1 MQLHQLLEATTP
13 SLTSIWTSPI
23 VDGLARMLAASDS
36 STEQLLASLMQK
48 AIAKHASNDP
58 SKLFS
63 LVKPLLNTHRD
74 TTTRAIRDQIDAVL
88 TDVAD
93 TSIKIGGS
101 TFEALAAAATPAQL
115 KGKINQKVGVRYA
128 LAYNKLNRTPDE
140 EDFDDT
146 NDQFVFI
153 ARPSFKEVPKGSGNF
168 RKTLE
173 IENMV
178 KVDRFD
184 VDAHQMVGM
193 MKLRA
198 NVQGEGS
205 EVYIVDLP
213 KGTMK
218 GGRPDAQLIDLI
230 NQHKRPV
237 TH

>member
-1 MQLHQLLEATTP
+1 MQLRQLLEATTP
-13 SLTSIWTSPI
+13 KLSSVWTSPI
-23 VDGLARMLAASDS
+23 VDGLKHLLAASDS

-48 AIAKHASNDP
+48 AITKHASNDP
-58 SKLFS
+58 EKLFS

-88 TDVAD
+88 TDVVEV
-93 TSIKIGGS
+93 SLKIGGA
-101 TFEALAAAATPAQL
+101 TLEALAAAVSPAQL
-115 KGKINQKVGVRYA
+115 KGKINQKVGVTYA
-128 LAYNKLNRTPDE
+128 LAYNKLNRTQDE

-153 ARPSFKEVPKGSGNF
+153 ARPSFKEVPEGSGNF

-184 VDAHQMVGM
+184 VTAHQMVGM

-198 NVQGEGS
+198 RVQGEGS

-213 KGTMK
+213 KGTME
-218 GGRPDAQLIDLI
+218 GGRPDAHLIDLI